1 MRGAAASTFHQVQVF
16 LRTHICNPSIDF
28 LLALFLRC
36 VSRTALVERHS
47 LPHNFTLADMIELVA
62 GGTALT
68 LVIAMAIVLLRRQTQ
83 QLQVA
88 KDALQKAAE
97 SGDRLAYALRGSD
110 DGFWDWDMVDGT
122 RWYSPRWW
130 TMLGYQPNELP
141 SDRALW
147 TLLAHH
153 DQQDTVPKTIA
164 RFMAGTADHC
174 VLEFDLRHRAGHY
187 VPILARCYI
196 ERDANGK
203 AVRMSGSNTDV
214 TERRRVAQ
222 EREQFER
229 KLQET
234 QKLESLGVLAGGIA
248 HDFNNLLTGVL
259 GNASLAMN
267 DVPPTSRTYTYL
279 TEINDAASRAAEL
292 CRQMLAYSGRGRF
305 VVSRV
310 PLNSIIEHTIQLLQ
324 LSISKNAVLRLQLG
338 AALPL
343 IEVDATQVRQVIM
356 NLVINASEALG
367 DTGGAIT
374 VSTGTTRVDSAY
386 LRDTRLA
393 PEIEVGEYVH
403 LEVADTGV
411 GMAPDVQSRIF
422 EPFFTT
428 KFTGRGLGLAAVLG
442 IVRGHRGA
450 LKVYSEVNRGST
462 FKLLFPAVGGEV
474 EAVTPDVVNEQW
486 QGSGTILVVDDEAAV
501 RRTVSRMLALM
512 GFATIE
518 ANDGAH
524 AVEVF
529 RARHDEIA
537 MVMLDLTMPRLDG
550 EQTYA
555 ELRRMQSSVR
565 VVLMSG
571 FNQQEAIARF
581 TDKGL
586 ASFVQ
591 KPFSLDT
598 LRNAVRG
605 VLG

>member
-1 MRGAAASTFHQVQVF
+1 MTQ
-16 LRTHICNPSIDF
+16 
-28 LLALFLRC
+28 
-36 VSRTALVERHS
+36 
-47 LPHNFTLADMIELVA
+47 MVA
-62 GGTALT
+62 GGAILT
-68 LVIAMAIVLLRRQTQ
+68 MVIVIAVLLLRRERQ
-83 QLQVA
+83 QLHVA
-88 KDALQKAAE
+88 KNALKKLAE
-97 SGDRLAYALRGSD
+97 SEERLAHALRGSD
-110 DGFWDWDMVDGT
+110 DGLWDWSITDGS
-122 RWYSPRWW
+122 RWHSPRWW
-130 TMLGYQPNELP
+130 TMLGYEPNELS
-141 SDRALW
+141 SDGGLW
-147 TLLAHH
+147 KLLAHPER
-153 DQQDTVPKTIA
+153 QDTIPNTIA
-164 RFMAGTADHC
+164 QLMAGTDDHC
-174 VLEFDLRHRAGHY
+174 VFEFELRHKAGHY

-196 ERDANGK
+196 ERDSSGE
-203 AVRMSGSNTDV
+203 AVRLSGTTTDL
-214 TERRRVAQ
+214 TERHRVAK

-267 DVPPTSRTYTYL
+267 DVPPSSRTHTYL

-310 PLNSIIEHTIQLLQ
+310 PLNAIIEQTIQLLQ
-324 LSISKNAVLRLQLG
+324 LSISKNASLRFQLDPS
-338 AALPL
+338 LPP

-367 DTGGAIT
+367 DKGGVIT
-374 VSTGTTRVDSAY
+374 VSTGLTRVDSAY
-386 LRDTRLA
+386 LRGAHLA
-393 PEIEVGEYVH
+393 PEIDGGDYVH

-422 EPFFTT
+422 EPFYTT

-442 IVRGHRGA
+442 VVRGHRGT

-462 FKLLFPAVGGEV
+462 FKMLFPAAGGEV
-474 EAVTPDVVNEQW
+474 NAVANKVSPEQW
-486 QGSGTILVVDDEAAV
+486 KGSGTILVVDDEPAV
-501 RRTVSRMLALM
+501 RRTVSRMLKLM
-512 GFATIE
+512 GFTTIE
-518 ANDGAH
+518 ANDGVH
-524 AVEVF
+524 AVELF
-529 RARHDEIA
+529 RAGPDEIA

-555 ELRRMQSSVR
+555 ELRRLRPNVR

-581 TDKGL
+581 TGKGL

-591 KPFSLDT
+591 KPFSLET
-598 LRNAVRG
+598 LRDAVQG